1 MLSLREI
8 SHKAELIMPN
18 SILTQEESAALKL
31 RELYHSCGYS
41 FYRMR
46 RFEEYDFYADKKD
59 FLTSSAILAFTDING
74 KLMALRPDVTLSV
87 IKHAPSGKY
96 YYDEKVYR
104 VPKNADTFREISQC
118 GIEYIGDIGDSDI
131 HEVIMLAVKS
141 LHALSDGR
149 RCVLDAADAGKVSQL
164 LPERNRA
171 EILKCLAG
179 KNVHGLRELGAP
191 DELVALAEYDGEF
204 PGLPESL
211 GEYRDE
217 IRTDYSA
224 VGNIR
229 YYNGIVFK
237 GYIEGIP
244 EAVLSGGQYFM
255 AGTKGVGFAVYLD
268 ALEGGCRD

>member
-1 MLSLREI
+1 MSN
-8 SHKAELIMPN
+8 P
-18 SILTQEESAALKL
+18 ILTPEESAALKL
-31 RELYHSCGYS
+31 RELYDSCGYN

-59 FLTSSAILAFTDING
+59 FLTSSAILTFTDMNG

-118 GIEYIGDIGDSDI
+118 GVEHTGTPDV
-131 HEVIMLAVKS
+131 HEVMRLAVLS
-141 LHALSDGR
+141 LHALSEGR
-149 RCVLDAADAGKVSQL
+149 KCVLDAADAGKVSRL
-164 LPERNRA
+164 LPEKNRD

-179 KNVHGLRELGAP
+179 KNIHGLRELGAP
-191 DELVALAEYDGEF
+191 DELIALAEYDGEL
-204 PGLPESL
+204 PGLPQSL
-211 GEYRDE
+211 SEYRHE

-224 VGNIR
+224 VSNLK

-255 AGTKGVGFAVYLD
+255 AGKNGAGFAVYLD
-268 ALEGGCRD
+268 VLEGGYRD